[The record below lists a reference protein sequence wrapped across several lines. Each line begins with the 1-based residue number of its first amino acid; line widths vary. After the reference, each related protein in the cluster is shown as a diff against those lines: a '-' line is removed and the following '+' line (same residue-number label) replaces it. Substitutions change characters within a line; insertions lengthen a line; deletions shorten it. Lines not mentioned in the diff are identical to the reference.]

1 MEATAEATLQ
11 AVVVVPLTRS
21 ILPARTAR
29 ARTTRTL
36 PSVLVIA
43 VARCGIVRFG
53 FGRLVL
59 ALAKNGVNQR
69 IFRMGF
75 GRLVLALAKNGVNQ
89 RIEIVVATAAG
100 GAGSAA
106 AAVDARGTRTAARTT
121 LGGAPT
127 PAAIFYAADAGGAA
141 SSSSS
146 SSSAASASRSRRGH
160 VGTVRA
166 MVIRCPRCP
175 IISTAGDRLGGSG
188 VAVGI
193 VCARV

>member
-1 MEATAEATLQ
+1 MEATAATTLQ
-11 AVVVVPLTRS
+11 TVVVVPLTRS

-69 IFRMGF
+69 I
-75 GRLVLALAKNGVNQ
+75 
-89 RIEIVVATAAG
+89 EIVVATAAG

-121 LGGAPT
+121 SGGAPT

-141 SSSSS
+141 SSSSAS
-146 SSSAASASRSRRGH
+146 SASSSAASASRSRLGH

>member
-1 MEATAEATLQ
+1 MEATAATTLQ
-11 AVVVVPLTRS
+11 TVVVVPLTRS

-69 IFRMGF
+69 I
-75 GRLVLALAKNGVNQ
+75 
-89 RIEIVVATAAG
+89 EIVVATAAG

-121 LGGAPT
+121 SGGAPT

-141 SSSSS
+141 SSSSAS
-146 SSSAASASRSRRGH
+146 SSSASSSAASASRSRLGH